1 MLKDELVILR
11 KVVRYSNIVICSTD
25 LSKINFR
32 MGEGFLYLPEG
43 KLLFRWTLRTVTWH
57 FKTQMS
63 YGEAKN

>member
-1 MLKDELVILR
+1 MLKDELVILH

-32 MGEGFLYLPEG
+32 MGEGILYLPDG
-43 KLLFRWTLRTVTWH
+43 KLLFGWTLRTVTWH

-63 YGEAKN
+63 YGEAEN